1 MVSNKISLAIV
12 FLVGLSIGIGI
23 YILAT
28 DDHIYE
34 HAPSHAYG
42 LMTFVAVYATL
53 LGLLKFRNN
62 MAKTGILIMATVQFV
77 AMNLDILTTENI
89 PIFHVRG
96 LEFNELLEHLYGSW
110 YFDLLLGVQAAL
122 IGLSVVSIRYETTP
136 VIRKSIRRKYSVF
149 AGIFAVILVLLIA
162 YPSMTGMTT
171 VGSQS
176 QQKTLEVGTTTPSGS
191 SSQGSSLEMTATTPS
206 GVKVTLS
213 WTPATIEP
221 GKQITFTL
229 KFFDKTG
236 NQINDAQYDF
246 MLIREG
252 AHIVHR
258 SLQTIAQ
265 GASLEKY
272 TFKQDQTGS
281 VTLRLQNINLTSG
294 EDVEFSLQVVS

>member
-1 MVSNKISLAIV
+1 MKPQYL
-12 FLVGLSIGIGI
+12 LVIAV
-23 YILAT
+23 LAT
-28 DDHIYE
+28 II
-34 HAPSHAYG
+34 AP
-42 LMTFVAVYATL
+42 
-53 LGLLKFRNN
+53 
-62 MAKTGILIMATVQFV
+62 
-77 AMNLDILTTENI
+77 LT
-89 PIFHVRG
+89 
-96 LEFNELLEHLYGSW
+96 
-110 YFDLLLGVQAAL
+110 
-122 IGLSVVSIRYETTP
+122 
-136 VIRKSIRRKYSVF
+136 
-149 AGIFAVILVLLIA
+149 
-162 YPSMTGMTT
+162 
-171 VGSQS
+171 
-176 QQKTLEVGTTTPSGS
+176 QQKAFAQNE
-191 SSQGSSLEMTATTPS
+191 SSLEMTATTPS

-294 EDVEFSLQVVS
+294 EDVEFSLQVVPEFPFSVAMVMASVFGIMTLVRYRYGRLVGKK